1 MTDAVGHIAQQKL
14 FPPRHAQVADHEN
27 VDRLLL
33 GGAHDR
39 QRRIGIDHDERMTAL
54 PSELLR
60 VSGELITGC
69 RCTRALGRSELR
81 GSGVLRHDYLD
92 HEKFRNVPFG
102 KQCSPLDRLLG

>member
-1 MTDAVGHIAQQKL
+1 MRLGTLPSKNSFRPAIPKL
-14 FPPRHAQVADHEN
+14 PTTRTSTASCS
-27 VDRLLL
+27 

-60 VSGELITGC
+60 VCGELITGC

-92 HEKFRNVPFG
+92 HEEFRNVPFG
-102 KQCSPLDRLLG
+102 KQCSPLDGLF